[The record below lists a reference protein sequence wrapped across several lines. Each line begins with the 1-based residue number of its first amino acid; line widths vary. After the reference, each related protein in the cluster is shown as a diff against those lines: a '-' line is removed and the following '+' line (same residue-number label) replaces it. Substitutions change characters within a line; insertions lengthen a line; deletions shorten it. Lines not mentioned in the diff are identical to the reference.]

1 MMPSVKKV
9 SVILNASAGS
19 GCTRAAADS
28 FVEKFASCGLD
39 VHVTLAED
47 GNALVTAAQHAV
59 RDGAAL
65 VVVGGG
71 DGTLNAVAAELV
83 GTNTVFGILPLGTLN
98 HFAKD
103 LGIPLNIDEAIRTI
117 AAGHITSVDTA
128 EVNGRVFL
136 NNSSLGLYP
145 DTVRRRELQQSRLG
159 RGKWLAFFWA
169 AVTTLRRHP
178 FLHLTLKV
186 NGESLR
192 QRTLFLFVGNN
203 DYTMEGFNIGAR
215 KSLSAGRLSLY
226 FAQRASRGG
235 LLLLALQ
242 AVFGR
247 LRQTKDFKVLSTQN
261 LTIESRH
268 RQLRVSTDGEVNLMN
283 TPLMYRIVPKSLQV
297 LVPRGGPDEK
307 AAVN

>member
-1 MMPSVKKV
+1 MPSAKKV
-9 SVILNASAGS
+9 SVILNASAGL
-19 GCTRAAADS
+19 GCTRASADS

-39 VHVTLAED
+39 AHVTLAED
-47 GNALVTAAQHAV
+47 GNALVIAAQQAV
-59 RDGAAL
+59 RNGAAL

-71 DGTLNAVAAELV
+71 DGTLNAVAAQLV
-83 GTNTVFGILPLGTLN
+83 GTDTVFGILPLGTLN

-103 LGIPLNIDEAIRTI
+103 LGIPLDIDEAIRTS
-117 AAGHITSVDTA
+117 AAGHTTSVDTA

-169 AVTTLRRHP
+169 AITTLRRHP
-178 FLHLTLKV
+178 FLHLTLNV
-186 NGESLR
+186 NGECLR

-215 KSLSAGRLSLY
+215 KALNAGRLSLY

-247 LRQTKDFKVLSTQN
+247 LRQAKDFAVLSTQN

-283 TPLMYRIVPKSLQV
+283 TPLLYRIVPKSLRV
-297 LVPRGGPDEK
+297 LMPRGSPDEEP
-307 AAVN
+307 AGT

>member
-1 MMPSVKKV
+1 MPPVKQV

-19 GCTRAAADS
+19 GCTRASVDS

-39 VHVTLAED
+39 VHVVLAQD
-47 GNALVTAAQHAV
+47 GNALVTAAQNAV

-71 DGTLNAVAAELV
+71 DGTLNAVAAQLV
-83 GTNTVFGILPLGTLN
+83 GTDTVFGILPLGTLN

-103 LGIPLNIDEAIRTI
+103 LGIPLDIDEAIRTV
-117 AAGHITSVDTA
+117 AAGHTTRVDTA

-159 RGKWLAFFWA
+159 RGKWLAFIWA

-178 FLHLTLKV
+178 FLHLTLNV
-186 NGESLR
+186 NGASLR

-215 KSLSAGRLSLY
+215 KALDAGRLSLY
-226 FAQRASRGG
+226 FARRASRGG
-235 LLLLALQ
+235 LLLLAMQ

-247 LRQTKDFKVLSTQN
+247 LRQAKDFTVLSTPN

-283 TPLMYRIVPKSLQV
+283 TPLVYRIVPKSLQV
-297 LVPRGGPDEK
+297 LVPRGSPDEEP
-307 AAVN
+307 ADN